1 MLNKDTIKLIDY
13 FIHDYKYNVELKNN
27 NNNLFEQIYHQ
38 LNTLD
43 NINFKTNLLVE
54 SYKSFDLLSSSFIPK
69 HIKME
74 INKTKKIYTYKCDI
88 NNSNTKIYIKFY
100 VSEYSKITIT
110 KQKQMLKKILLL
122 LNFLYL
128 YKSNNT
134 INNLT
139 IHIHMS
145 KHKKFLPKNNTEIL
159 NQNNVNT
166 AVTYACAKEGECI
179 IYRKEEWFKV
189 LIHELM
195 HSLCLDFS
203 SSNYNSLK
211 KKIHNIFPVNS
222 TFYISETYA
231 EFWATILN
239 CIFTSYYS
247 TDNYH
252 LFYKTINFMLYF
264 EILFSMF
271 QMIKILDYMNI
282 YDYNNLYE
290 NTSKAESFRK
300 FYKEKSNVFSYY
312 ILKFILL
319 YNIDDTFIWIYRNNN
334 IIQFNKNQQNFNDL
348 YELINILKSN
358 PSMIEDINKM
368 KTKYYDLKKKYRN
381 DKFVLNTMRMSL
393 FEL

>member
-13 FIHDYKYNVELKNN
+13 FIHDYRYNVELKNN

-43 NINFKTNLLVE
+43 NINLKTNLLVDTF
-54 SYKSFDLLSSSFIPK
+54 KSFDLLSSSFIPK

-74 INKTKKIYTYKCDI
+74 IKKKKKIYTYRSDI

-100 VSEYSKITIT
+100 VSEYSKINIT

-122 LNFLYL
+122 INFLFL

-211 KKIHNIFPVNS
+211 KKIHSIFPVNS

-247 TDNYH
+247 TDNGSN
-252 LFYKTINFMLYF
+252 FKTLDQHVRGFKDDGAQVHSRYSTAHGHVQLHNNESIGYDAGLHISGHIEIFDPSATDNRKFINKILIILL
-264 EILFSMF
+264 ILFLSPT
-271 QMIKILDYMNI
+271 KIIGAD
-282 YDYNNLYE
+282 
-290 NTSKAESFRK
+290 
-300 FYKEKSNVFSYY
+300 
-312 ILKFILL
+312 
-319 YNIDDTFIWIYRNNN
+319 
-334 IIQFNKNQQNFNDL
+334 
-348 YELINILKSN
+348 
-358 PSMIEDINKM
+358 
-368 KTKYYDLKKKYRN
+368 
-381 DKFVLNTMRMSL
+381 
-393 FEL
+393 

>member
-1 MLNKDTIKLIDY
+1 MLNNDTRKLIDY
-13 FIHDYKYNVELKNN
+13 FIHDYKYNAELKNN
-27 NNNLFEQIYHQ
+27 NNNLFQQIYHQ
-38 LNTLD
+38 LNALD
-43 NINFKTNLLVE
+43 NVNFKSNLSVN
-54 SYKSFDLLSSSFIPK
+54 SFKTFELLSSSFIPK
-69 HIKME
+69 HIKIE
-74 INKTKKIYTYKCDI
+74 INKTKKIYTYKCNI
-88 NNSNTKIYIKFY
+88 NNSNTTIYIKFY

-110 KQKQMLKKILLL
+110 KQKQMLKKILLVIK
-122 LNFLYL
+122 FLFL

-145 KHKKFLPKNNTEIL
+145 KHKKFLPKNNTDIL

-203 SSNYNSLK
+203 SFNYTLLK
-211 KKIHNIFPVNS
+211 KRIHNIFPVNS

-231 EFWATILN
+231 ELWAVILN
-239 CIFTSYYS
+239 SIFTSYYS
-247 TDNYH
+247 TDNYS
-252 LFYKTINFMLYF
+252 LFCKTINFIIYF
-264 EILFSMF
+264 EILFSTF
-271 QMIKILDYMNI
+271 QMVKILDYMNI
-282 YDYNNLYE
+282 YDYSNLYQ
-290 NTSKAESFRK
+290 NTSKAESFRR
-300 FYKEKSNVFSYY
+300 FYKENSNVFSYY

-319 YNIDDTFIWIYRNNN
+319 YNIDDTFNWIYKNNN
-334 IIQFNKNQQNFNDL
+334 IIQFNKNEKNFNEL

-358 PSMIEDINKM
+358 PSMIQDINKM
-368 KTKYYDLKKKYRN
+368 KTKYYTLKKKYRN
-381 DKFVLNTMRMSL
+381 DKFILSTMRMSL